1 MRNSFFLFT
10 LAALISCNQK
20 SESYQKSES
29 TRIEDSLSIEKY
41 NEEQSKIKAPKLDKT
56 FTVYA
61 EVFRI
66 INNFDG
72 TSTLK
77 DANRKEY
84 IYINSYTSGS
94 MYLDGY
100 GMVSLSI
107 IPGYE
112 FECGHGNVIYAFNVQ
127 DMKVD
132 DRKYYNNY

>member
-10 LAALISCNQK
+10 LAVLISCNQK

-29 TRIEDSLSIEKY
+29 TQIEDSLSIEKY
-41 NEEQSKIKAPKLDKT
+41 NEEQPKIKVSKLDKT
-56 FTVYA
+56 FTIYA

-84 IYINSYTSGS
+84 IYLNAYTSGS
-94 MYLDGY
+94 MTLDDEVIHVY
-100 GMVSLSI
+100 TSK

-112 FECGHGNVIYAFNVQ
+112 FECERGNVIYAFNVQ

-132 DRKYYNNY
+132 DR